1 MSPIIGGALVDY
13 YGGKRVMAY
22 GVALWSLATFLSP
35 WAAGRSISGCFSL
48 PESCWVLQKEW
59 HSQLPKHEQ
68 HGVEVSTFVTLFLL
82 ITSSPTFSPQKRIVV
97 WLWGFLLRFI

>member
-1 MSPIIGGALVDY
+1 MVLGYIPVSLGSWSIYLV
-13 YGGKRVMAY
+13 V
-22 GVALWSLATFLSP
+22 SLYQNP
-35 WAAGRSISGCFSL
+35 AGSCRRSGT
-48 PESCWVLQKEW
+48 
-59 HSQLPKHEQ
+59 PKHEQ